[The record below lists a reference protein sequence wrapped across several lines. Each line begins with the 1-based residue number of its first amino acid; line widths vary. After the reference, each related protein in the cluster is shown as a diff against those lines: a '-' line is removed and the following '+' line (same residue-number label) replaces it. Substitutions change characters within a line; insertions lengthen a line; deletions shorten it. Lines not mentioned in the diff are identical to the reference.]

1 MATRSRG
8 FHALEGYTGIV
19 HCGIACGAEMAVIE
33 QERDYYSYMMRL
45 WRVSERGTMVWRAS
59 LESAQT
65 GERKGFVALD
75 DMFDYLREQAA
86 PLSGQGATMSE
97 P

>member
-1 MATRSRG
+1 
-8 FHALEGYTGIV
+8 
-19 HCGIACGAEMAVIE
+19 MAVVE
-33 QERDYYSYMMRL
+33 QGRDYYSYMMRL

-86 PLSGQGATMSE
+86 PVSGQSATMSE